1 MFARRPK
8 GLLASIF
15 KRDKEGQ
22 RSNSL
27 VWMLILVFRGVENL
41 VNVNKGQSSYMA
53 RRGIKSE
60 PSDHMATSRCSY

>member
-53 RRGIKSE
+53 RDKCE